1 MNSKLIKQLLR
12 TGLPIHIMQPGTDTI
27 KLNVK
32 IVRIYTKMFCLAHDG
47 ITYGFGYVHIH
58 TAIVNETGVT
68 LVFL

>member
-12 TGLPIHIMQPGTDTI
+12 TGLPIHIMQPGTNDTKLNI
-27 KLNVK
+27 KL
-32 IVRIYTKMFCLAHDG
+32 VRIYSKTFCAEHNG
-47 ITYGFGYVHIH
+47 ITYGFSYAHAH